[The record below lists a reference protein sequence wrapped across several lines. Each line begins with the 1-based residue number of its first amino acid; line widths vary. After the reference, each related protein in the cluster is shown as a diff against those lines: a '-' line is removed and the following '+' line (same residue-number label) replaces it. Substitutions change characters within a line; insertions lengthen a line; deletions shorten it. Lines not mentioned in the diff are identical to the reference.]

1 MVIEIPPMTRK
12 GHDHVCIGL
21 GCFLLALPS
30 FFGSLKFNS
39 MNVCCCAVA
48 TIVPVLIINMYPSAI
63 RRFSKTVGYVT
74 PAAIHTPYTEPQLDL
89 FLYQASK

>member
-1 MVIEIPPMTRK
+1 M
-12 GHDHVCIGL
+12 
-21 GCFLLALPS
+21 LALPS

-39 MNVCCCAVA
+39 MNVCYYAVA
-48 TIVPVLIINMYPSAI
+48 TIVPVLIIKIYPNAI

-89 FLYQASK
+89 FLYQAPK

>member
-21 GCFLLALPS
+21 GCFLLVLPS
-30 FFGSLKFNS
+30 FFVSLKFNS
-39 MNVCCCAVA
+39 MNVCCCTVA
-48 TIVPVLIINMYPSAI
+48 TVVPVLIIKMYPSAI
-63 RRFSKTVGYVT
+63 RRFSQTVGYVT

-89 FLYQASK
+89 FLYQAPK